1 MKTKVTLP
9 TITFNYKFKS
19 KKEARQ
25 EAIRSLMSMIN
36 DKEILNEIKVENEK
50 TMQKMS
56 RK

>member
-1 MKTKVTLP
+1 MTKVTLP
-9 TITFNYKFKS
+9 AITFNYKFKS